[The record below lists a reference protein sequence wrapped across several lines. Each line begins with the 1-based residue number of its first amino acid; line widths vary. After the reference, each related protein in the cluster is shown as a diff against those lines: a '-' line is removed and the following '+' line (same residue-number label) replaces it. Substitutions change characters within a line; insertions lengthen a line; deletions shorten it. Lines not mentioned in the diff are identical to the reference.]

1 MNLFLLLILLS
12 VNSLLTPYFQEEIW
26 AVPESAKK
34 VVNPTD
40 TADPENIEI
49 GNEIYEQLCSSCH
62 GIEGRGD
69 GKMAQVLKLKPKN
82 FVEKKFQLQLDGSI
96 FFKITTGR
104 GQMPAFEKKIDEEDR
119 WYLVNYLR
127 TLSE

>member
-1 MNLFLLLILLS
+1 MNLSLLLILLS
-12 VNSLLTPYFQEEIW
+12 FNYLSTPYFQEEVW

-34 VVNPTD
+34 VLNPTD
-40 TADPENIEI
+40 TTDPDDIEI